1 MTANILFFLCSIRL
15 WRFRRPASCSGPVML
30 LREDDLAKQKRGVF
44 RRAEAPDLY
53 GAAAAFVKLLR
64 FVRLTSRRCGGSFC
78 RRR

>member
-1 MTANILFFLCSIRL
+1 
-15 WRFRRPASCSGPVML
+15 ML

-53 GAAAAFVKLLR
+53 GTAAAFVKLLR